1 MSEQGAHDVHLPS
14 KLTMYR
20 ATVMVATL
28 TAPVLLSFLLSWQQS
43 ESVAIQQLAIASTKL
58 ATSFERFEGEMRE
71 RVGVVEAAQRAI
83 TLAEYSRTEAD
94 NAHQAL
100 ESRMARLVLKI
111 EKNTD
116 HVTELTV
123 KLDRLCESLPD
134 CPQ

>member
-1 MSEQGAHDVHLPS
+1 MNNEVHLPS
-14 KLTMYR
+14 KLTLYR
-20 ATVMVATL
+20 GVVMVATL
-28 TAPVLLSFLLSWQQS
+28 IAPVLLTFLLTWQQQES
-43 ESVAIQQLAIASTKL
+43 ESIKQLAIASAKL
-58 ATSFERFEGEMRE
+58 ATAFERFEGEMRE

-83 TLAEYSRTEAD
+83 SLAEYSRQEAD

-123 KLDRLCESLPD
+123 KLDKLCNSLPE
-134 CPQ
+134 CPP